1 MPSYTVV
8 ESYSLRRLAEDEEGK
23 LAGGKII
30 TVLPTQFGYAAIVEL
45 PAPQP
50 QSQPA
55 EENPSGGKSKGTRRR
70 RRNV

>member
-8 ESYSLRRLAEDEEGK
+8 HGYDLNAIAEHPE

-30 TVLPTQFGYAAIVEL
+30 TVLPSNPRGYDAIVEL

-55 EENPSGGKSKGTRRR
+55 EENPSGGKSKRTRRR